1 MLHLGTFTPNE
12 DYKLVGKYKG
22 LYIWVDDN
30 EGKFLQMEVCTDNN
44 SLSYLFGRKSKSYN
58 RVMTLDLDRS
68 RSRLFK
74 NSYEISMVA
83 IDGRYQGFGLSAKI
97 YRYLM
102 KKTGITLKAGT
113 QQSIGGRAIWNELA
127 KYKDVQVVG
136 KKNKYCYDMEV
147 GEEQEMSTGIDGV
160 NCYDSGNFTAYAYY
174 KG

>member
-1 MLHLGTFTPNE
+1 
-12 DYKLVGKYKG
+12 
-22 LYIWVDDN
+22 
-30 EGKFLQMEVCTDNN
+30 
-44 SLSYLFGRKSKSYN
+44 
-58 RVMTLDLDRS
+58 
-68 RSRLFK
+68 
-74 NSYEISMVA
+74 MVA
-83 IDGRYQGFGLSAKI
+83 IDGWYQGFGLSAKI

-136 KKNKYCYDMEV
+136 KKNKYCYDMEA